1 MPAVPGVCSGRLAY
15 PTHVAQSARHGSV
28 AVPARVGQKA
38 TPESA
43 QSAAT
48 LGSQQV
54 PSGSAPGAVA
64 AALVTSFEPA
74 AQVWSFAGTSLH
86 VHMVSS
92 QHAVMSAVTVKSH
105 GLPAQFVAEFAE
117 L

>member
-64 AALVTSFEPA
+64 PALVMSFEPK
-74 AQVWSFAGTSLH
+74 AQVWSFAVTALP

-92 QHAVMSAVTVKSH
+92 QHAAMSVASVKSH
-105 GLPAQFVAEFAE
+105 AAATQAVPAAVVS
-117 L
+117 